1 MQFDQLKRRQFI
13 RLLGSAA
20 GSPLVARA
28 QQPAIPVIGFMSTRS
43 PEVSSHLTEAF
54 RRGLSEGG
62 LIDGQ
67 NVAIEFRWAD
77 GDYGRLSAIVA
88 DLVTR
93 KVAVIA
99 AVGGEPTAKAA
110 KQATSTIPIVF
121 VIGSDPVTLGL
132 VGSYN
137 RPGGNVTGI
146 NILTNSMEPKRL
158 GILHDLLPQASRIA
172 ALVNPKFPAAATQLK
187 DMGRA
192 AQAIGMETEI
202 FRASTESEIDA
213 AFQSMVRRQM
223 PALIVAADP
232 FFNTHRSNLIAL
244 AARYRLPAIYQL
256 REYAVDGGLM
266 SYGIDLPDAY
276 RQAGVYTARILKGAK
291 PADLPILQPTKFEFV
306 INLKTVK
313 ALGLDVPPTLLA
325 RADEVIE

>member
-1 MQFDQLKRRQFI
+1 M
-13 RLLGSAA
+13 
-20 GSPLVARA
+20 
-28 QQPAIPVIGFMSTRS
+28 
-43 PEVSSHLTEAF
+43 
-54 RRGLSEGG
+54 
-62 LIDGQ
+62 
-67 NVAIEFRWAD
+67 
-77 GDYGRLSAIVA
+77 
-88 DLVTR
+88 
-93 KVAVIA
+93 
-99 AVGGEPTAKAA
+99 
-110 KQATSTIPIVF
+110 
-121 VIGSDPVTLGL
+121 
-132 VGSYN
+132 
-137 RPGGNVTGI
+137 TGI

-306 INLKTVK
+306 INLKTAK
-313 ALGLDVPPTLLA
+313 ALGLVVPPNLLA
-325 RADEVIE
+325 TADEVIE

>member
-1 MQFDQLKRRQFI
+1 MKRREFI
-13 RLLGSAA
+13 TLLGGAVAA
-20 GSPLVARA
+20 WPHAARA
-28 QQPAIPVIGFMSTRS
+28 QQPPVPMIGFISTRS
-43 PEVSSHLTEAF
+43 PDEASSHLTEAF
-54 RRGLSEGG
+54 RRGLNEGG
-62 LIDGQ
+62 FIEGQ
-67 NVAIEFRWAD
+67 NVAMEFRWAG
-77 GDYGRLSAIVA
+77 GDYGRVSAIMA